1 MTPTLPT
8 LRAPAIAALLGA
20 LALLPACAQGGAK
33 AEKSEIESIVR
44 EYILANPEII
54 EDALVALTEKE
65 AAAKRDA
72 AKQAIGQNRDR
83 LYNQADDFFIGP
95 ADAKVTVVEFFDYR
109 CGFCKRSVDF
119 VRALPEAYDGEVR
132 VVFKELPIFGGI
144 SETAALAALAAGRQG
159 KYLQMHIALMDI
171 ENNND
176 LTEAAIDRVAGAAGI
191 DVRKM
196 RTDMTSDA
204 VKKQLAEMKDL
215 GRALQVGGTPGFFVG
230 DKYIEG
236 ANTPAIEK
244 AIGDALKG

>member
-1 MTPTLPT
+1 MMS
-8 LRAPAIAALLGA
+8 LRSALCAPALIAALAA
-20 LALLPACAQGGAK
+20 LVLLPACAQGAAK

-65 AAAKRDA
+65 AAAQRDA
-72 AKQAIGQNRDR
+72 ARQAVAAHRDQ
-83 LYNQADDFFIGP
+83 LYNNPADYSIGP
-95 ADAKVTVVEFFDYR
+95 ADARVTVVEFFDYR

-119 VRALPEAYDGEVR
+119 VRKLPEEYDGDVR

-159 KYLQMHIALMDI
+159 KYLEMHVALMDI

-176 LTEAAIDRVAGAAGI
+176 LTEEAIDRVAAKAGV

-196 RTDMTSDA
+196 RADMASEA
-204 VKKQLAEMKDL
+204 VKKELAEMQDL
-215 GRALQVGGTPGFFVG
+215 GMALAVGGTPGFFVG
-230 DKYIEG
+230 DAHIEG
-236 ANTPAIEK
+236 ANIPQIEK
-244 AIGDALKG
+244 AIEAALKG